1 MTVGDIL
8 KVARFRRAPGAGH
21 FAYGARSA
29 RSEVRWELDRRILK
43 PQQAAV
49 RCDEARR
56 P

>member
-21 FAYGARSA
+21 FAYAWSA
-29 RSEVRWELDRRILK
+29 RGDTWWELDMRILK
-43 PQQAAV
+43 PQPAAV
-49 RCDEARR
+49 RCDEARL